1 MRMYCLCY
9 DIGKWLG
16 ILVSDG
22 NDNPYALSPVSSLYW
37 LAGNVKEPMRLLQR
51 EGNIAPGVVI

>member
-1 MRMYCLCY
+1 MRMCCLCY
-9 DIGKWLG
+9 DIGKWLD

-22 NDNPYALSPVSSLYW
+22 DDNPYALSPVSSLYW
-37 LAGNVKEPMRLLQR
+37 LAGDFKEPMHLLQR

>member
-1 MRMYCLCY
+1 MRMCCLCC

-22 NDNPYALSPVSSLYW
+22 DDNPYALSPVSSLYW
-37 LAGNVKEPMRLLQR
+37 LAGDIKEPMHLLQR
-51 EGNIAPGVVI
+51 EGNIAPSVVI